1 MAFSLRFYF
10 SLVPSLAPQN
20 VTVQSLNS
28 SSFVLTWGPVPLQYA
43 NGRIQGYRVRV
54 WEQNVTNVSY
64 SVNKEMI
71 LVEGLQPYTT
81 YKVEVSAYTSV
92 GEGNGSFLLVTTLKA
107 GESSADFKLNKPQ

>member
-64 SVNKEMI
+64 SVNKRMI
-71 LVEGLQPYTT
+71 LVEGLQPNTT
-81 YKVEVSAYTSV
+81 YKVKVSAYTSV
-92 GEGNGSFLLVTTLKA
+92 GEGNGSFLCVTTLKA
-107 GESSADFKLNKPQ
+107 GESSADFKLNKLQ